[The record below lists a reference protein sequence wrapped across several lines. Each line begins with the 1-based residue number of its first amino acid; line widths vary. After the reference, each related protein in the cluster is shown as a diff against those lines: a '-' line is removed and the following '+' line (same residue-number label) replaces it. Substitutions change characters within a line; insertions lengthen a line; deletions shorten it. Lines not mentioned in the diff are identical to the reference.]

1 MDAGEIFGA
10 TLLAIAAIGCI
21 TVISFT
27 LAVNMRKF
35 VNKTFTRPT
44 SNEAPFDVPD
54 SEQSEEG
61 RAVLGNTSEPHA

>member
-27 LAVNMRKF
+27 LAMNMRKF
-35 VNKTFTRPT
+35 VNKTFKKT
-44 SNEAPFDVPD
+44 NK
-54 SEQSEEG
+54 Q
-61 RAVLGNTSEPHA
+61 